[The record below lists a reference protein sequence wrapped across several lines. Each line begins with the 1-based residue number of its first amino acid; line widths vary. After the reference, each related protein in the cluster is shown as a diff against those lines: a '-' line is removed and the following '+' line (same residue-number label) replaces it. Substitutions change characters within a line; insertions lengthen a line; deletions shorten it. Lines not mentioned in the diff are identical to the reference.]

1 MRRLRVRTSAHAL
14 VALLLLAAL
23 GGCLTLPGS
32 TPPTAPAPQAI
43 PVATAP
49 ADTDGERRVAR
60 RAPAAP
66 PSSVTPPPPRLVGLA
81 AQALVDV
88 LGSPTLKRRDPP
100 AEVWQYAGRGCVL
113 HLFLYAPPD
122 GTALAVA
129 HAEASDADGRPMT
142 GLACAGRL
150 AGEAPRTARQS

>member
-1 MRRLRVRTSAHAL
+1 MRRLRVRASAHAL
-14 VALLLLAAL
+14 VALLLVAAP

-32 TPPTAPAPQAI
+32 TPPTAPAARAT

-60 RAPAAP
+60 RAPTAP
-66 PSSVTPPPPRLVGLA
+66 VAPPPRLVGLA
-81 AQALVDV
+81 ADALVDV

-100 AEVWQYAGRGCVL
+100 AEVWQYAGRACVL
-113 HLFLYAPPD
+113 HLFLYSPPD
-122 GTALAVA
+122 GTAMAVA

-150 AGEAPRTARQS
+150 ADEARHTARQS